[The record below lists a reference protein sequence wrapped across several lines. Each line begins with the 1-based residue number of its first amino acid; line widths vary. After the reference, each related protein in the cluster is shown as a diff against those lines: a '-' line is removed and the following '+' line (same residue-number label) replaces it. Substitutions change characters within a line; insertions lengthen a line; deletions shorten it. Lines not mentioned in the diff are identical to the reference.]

1 MAGIAATIMAAVPV
15 LVIPL
20 EIIVHR
26 EYPSVRAFCSTLITS
41 AGVAIL
47 FLR

>member
-1 MAGIAATIMAAVPV
+1 VAGIAATIMAAVPV

-26 EYPSVRAFCSTLITS
+26 EFPSVCAFCGALITV